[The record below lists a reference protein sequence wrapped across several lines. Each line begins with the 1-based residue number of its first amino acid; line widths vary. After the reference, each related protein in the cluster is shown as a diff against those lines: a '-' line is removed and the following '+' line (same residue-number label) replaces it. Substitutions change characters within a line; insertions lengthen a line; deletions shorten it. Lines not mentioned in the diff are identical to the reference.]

1 MQFTETRL
9 PGTYLIDPEPHG
21 DDRGFFARVL
31 CVDELAAH
39 GLSMNIV
46 QVNMSYSA
54 QTGTLR
60 GLHYQAEPYAE
71 AKMVR
76 CTSGAVFDV
85 MVDLRPASA
94 TYRQWFGTKLSADNR
109 RLAYIPEGC
118 AHGFLTLTNDAE
130 VMYPVTA
137 RYTPEAEHG
146 VRYDD
151 PALAIE
157 WPVPVRVVSDKDRTW
172 PLLTPNATASA

>member
-1 MQFTETRL
+1 MRFNETRL
-9 PGTYLIDPEPHG
+9 PGAYLIDPEPHG

-39 GLSMNIV
+39 GLSMDIV

-54 QTGTLR
+54 QAGTLR

-76 CTSGAVFDV
+76 CTRGSVFDV
-85 MVDLRPASA
+85 MVDLRPDSP
-94 TYRQWFGTKLSADNR
+94 THLQWVGVELSAENR
-109 RLAYIPEGC
+109 RLMYVPKGF
-118 AHGFLTLTNDAE
+118 AHGFLTLTDSAE

-137 RYTPEAEHG
+137 RYTPEAERG
-146 VRYDD
+146 LRYDD
-151 PALAIE
+151 PTLRIE
-157 WPVPVRVVSDKDRTW
+157 WPAPVRTVSEKDQSW
-172 PLLTPNATASA
+172 PLLYASTPML

>member
-1 MQFTETRL
+1 MQFTEIRL
-9 PGTYLIDPEPHG
+9 PGAYRIDPEPHG

-39 GLSMNIV
+39 GLSMDIV

-54 QTGTLR
+54 QAGTLR

-76 CTSGAVFDV
+76 CTRGSVFDV
-85 MVDLRPASA
+85 MVDLRPDSP
-94 TYRQWFGTKLSADNR
+94 THLQWVGVELSAENR
-109 RLAYIPEGC
+109 RLMYVPKGF
-118 AHGFLTLTNDAE
+118 AHGFLTLTDSAE

-146 VRYDD
+146 LRYDD
-151 PALAIE
+151 PTLRIE
-157 WPVPVRVVSDKDRTW
+157 WPAPVRTVSEKDQSW
-172 PLLTPNATASA
+172 PLLYASTPVL